1 MGRCTQTITPRFSHH
16 TTNGWM
22 YILRHAKIFIL
33 SVVRHEYSTRP
44 RFSYH
49 QCVDVHMP
57 PGSALTWILEFKFR
71 SSCSQIKIIYLLIH
85 FPSQGMLF
93 LIFTILFLCFS
104 LGVMCMYVTAGV
116 YVYHTCVGT
125 TDASDYL

>member
-1 MGRCTQTITPRFSHH
+1 MYTCHH
-16 TTNGWM
+16 TQIFTPPNGWM
-22 YILRHAKIFIL
+22 YILHHAQIFIP
-33 SVVRHEYSTRP
+33 SVVSHEYSPRP

-49 QCVDVHMP
+49 QCIDVHMP
-57 PGSALTWILEFKFR
+57 PGSALTWNLEFKFR
-71 SSCSQIKIIYLLIH
+71 SSCLQIKIIYLLIH

-93 LIFTILFLCFS
+93 LIFTIISLCFS

-116 YVYHTCVGT
+116 YVYYTCVGT